1 VNRGAFN
8 RTSEIKGA
16 RVEPVEVQAVEG
28 IVHLVP
34 RVGSLGGSSLDA
46 AVTSY
51 LTSKYFT
58 ELAPGTQRM
67 RRNLLKNICAEVRR
81 LSAAEISEAR
91 NEIPSE
97 TPARSAPWRPVHQRQ
112 NWRTA

>member
-1 VNRGAFN
+1 MFDYGFGGTADFLKTKHAEQSFDWVINRHN
-8 RTSEIKGA
+8 
-16 RVEPVEVQAVEG
+16 P
-28 IVHLVP
+28 
-34 RVGSLGGSSLDA
+34 SSLDA
-46 AVTSY
+46 AITSY

-97 TPARSAPWRPVHQRQ
+97 TPARSVPWRPVHQRRS
-112 NWRTA
+112 WRTA

>member
-1 VNRGAFN
+1 MFENSTLAAEMEN
-8 RTSEIKGA
+8 DLTTI
-16 RVEPVEVQAVEG
+16 P
-28 IVHLVP
+28 
-34 RVGSLGGSSLDA
+34 SSLDA
-46 AVTSY
+46 AVTIY

-97 TPARSAPWRPVHQRQ
+97 TPARSVPWRPVHQRR
-112 NWRTA
+112 NWTTA

>member
-1 VNRGAFN
+1 VSDRHDLG
-8 RTSEIKGA
+8 RL
-16 RVEPVEVQAVEG
+16 AVAITG
-28 IVHLVP
+28 
-34 RVGSLGGSSLDA
+34 
-46 AVTSY
+46 Y

-58 ELAPGTQRM
+58 ELAPSTQRM
-67 RRNLLKNICAEVRR
+67 RRNLLNNMYAEVER

-97 TPARSAPWRPVHQRQ
+97 TPARSAPWRPVHQRR

>member
-1 VNRGAFN
+1 MSNRHN
-8 RTSEIKGA
+8 
-16 RVEPVEVQAVEG
+16 P
-28 IVHLVP
+28 
-34 RVGSLGGSSLDA
+34 SSLDA

-67 RRNLLKNICAEVRR
+67 RRNLLKNIRAEVQR
-81 LSAAEISEAR
+81 LAAAEISEAR

-97 TPARSAPWRPVHQRQ
+97 PPARSVPRQPAQRRS
-112 NWRTA
+112 WTTA

>member
-1 VNRGAFN
+1 MSSHN
-8 RTSEIKGA
+8 
-16 RVEPVEVQAVEG
+16 
-28 IVHLVP
+28 L
-34 RVGSLGGSSLDA
+34 SLDA
-46 AVTSY
+46 AITSY

-97 TPARSAPWRPVHQRQ
+97 TPASSAETPTRSLPWRPVHQRRS
-112 NWRTA
+112 WRTA

>member
-1 VNRGAFN
+1 MSNRHN
-8 RTSEIKGA
+8 
-16 RVEPVEVQAVEG
+16 P
-28 IVHLVP
+28 
-34 RVGSLGGSSLDA
+34 SSLDA
-46 AVTSY
+46 AITSY

-67 RRNLLKNICAEVRR
+67 RRNLLKNIRAEVRR

-97 TPARSAPWRPVHQRQ
+97 TPARSVPWRPVHQRPAYQ
-112 NWRTA
+112 RPARGSWRTA

>member
-1 VNRGAFN
+1 LSDRHDPG
-8 RTSEIKGA
+8 
-16 RVEPVEVQAVEG
+16 
-28 IVHLVP
+28 
-34 RVGSLGGSSLDA
+34 SLDA

-81 LSAAEISEAR
+81 LSADG
-91 NEIPSE
+91 PSE
-97 TPARSAPWRPVHQRQ
+97 TPPPDPAPPPDLECLARSKPWRPMHQRR

>member
-1 VNRGAFN
+1 LPLREAKNWYGENMRDRHDPG
-8 RTSEIKGA
+8 
-16 RVEPVEVQAVEG
+16 
-28 IVHLVP
+28 
-34 RVGSLGGSSLDA
+34 SLDA

-67 RRNLLKNICAEVRR
+67 RRNLLKNICAEVQR

-97 TPARSAPWRPVHQRQ
+97 TPARSVPWRPVHQRR

>member
-1 VNRGAFN
+1 MREADMSNR
-8 RTSEIKGA
+8 
-16 RVEPVEVQAVEG
+16 
-28 IVHLVP
+28 HDL
-34 RVGSLGGSSLDA
+34 GSLA
-46 AVTSY
+46 IAITSY

-67 RRNLLKNICAEVRR
+67 RRNLLKNIFAEVER

-97 TPARSAPWRPVHQRQ
+97 TPARSAPWRPVHQRR
-112 NWRTA
+112 NWTTA